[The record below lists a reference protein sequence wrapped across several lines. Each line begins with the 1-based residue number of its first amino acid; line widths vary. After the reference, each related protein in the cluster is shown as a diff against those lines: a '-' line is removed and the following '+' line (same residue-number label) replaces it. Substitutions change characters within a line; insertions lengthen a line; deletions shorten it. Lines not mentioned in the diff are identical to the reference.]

1 VNDTINNQGIMGIG
15 NSTIKADQ
23 MAAGS
28 HARIHN
34 NPYASPQS
42 SNSTAAEPRGIVVI
56 TIKPVEMSAVIDVFG
71 LTREKSTP
79 GGPSLYRGTVVSAD
93 GPVELF
99 SARTLE
105 QGQRSMMATLTH
117 LRQRL
122 NPATFVVLGI
132 GGAIK
137 RELTIDDV
145 VVTTRVIYYDLRR
158 ETANGVRHRGEARD
172 APAVITHALNDFF
185 TDYHE
190 PAHLES
196 GTGRFR
202 VLHGPIGSGDALVMD
217 EESWI
222 RKFLLEYNEY
232 TLAVD
237 MEAAG
242 LTQFCHETPPP
253 QPGWLVIRGISDLAD
268 HTKILDH
275 QLSAARNAA
284 ITLRHLI
291 PYLPAT
297 KIN

>member
-1 VNDTINNQGIMGIG
+1 MNDRINNQGIMGIG
-15 NSTIKADQ
+15 NGTIKADQ
-23 MAAGS
+23 MVAGS

-34 NPYASPQS
+34 AYASPQS
-42 SNSTAAEPRGIVVI
+42 SNSTTAEPRGIVVI
-56 TIKPVEMSAVIDVFG
+56 TIKPVEMSAVVDVFE
-71 LTREKSTP
+71 LTKEKGTQ
-79 GGPSLYRGTVVSAD
+79 GGPSLFRGTVDSAD
-93 GPVELF
+93 GPVDLF
-99 SARTLE
+99 AARTLE

-137 RELTIDDV
+137 RGLTIDDV

-158 ETANGVRHRGEARD
+158 ETADGVRHRGEARD

-185 TDYHE
+185 TDHHE

-222 RKFLLEYNEY
+222 RKFLLNYNEY
-232 TLAVD
+232 TLAID

-268 HTKILDH
+268 HTKTLDH
-275 QLSAARNAA
+275 QQSAARNAA